1 VKQRLTADQL
11 VDLERWAADDLRGD
25 EQREVWALVDELR
38 ARRARD
44 LTPAEVAVLRD
55 AAWLLCSPWGRSGAD
70 EKSAAT
76 ALSKLM
82 GYGEGQP

>member
-1 VKQRLTADQL
+1 VNIKFGPITDENLAS
-11 VDLERWAADDLRGD
+11 ALRHHGAED
-25 EQREVWALVDELR
+25 IDIARMADELTQ
-38 ARRARD
+38 RRARD

-55 AAWLLCSPWGRSGAD
+55 AVWLLCSPWGRSGAD